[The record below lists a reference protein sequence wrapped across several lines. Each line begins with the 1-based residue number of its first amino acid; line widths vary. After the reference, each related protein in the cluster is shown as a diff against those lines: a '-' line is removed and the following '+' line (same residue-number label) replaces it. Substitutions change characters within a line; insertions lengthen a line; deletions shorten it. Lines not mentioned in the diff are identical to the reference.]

1 MEKLEGTI
9 ENIVYTNPANGYTVC
24 DMSSQGELITV
35 IGYMPDSAVGEHI
48 VAHGEWVSHP
58 EYGDQFKA
66 EYTEKAAPT
75 EESDIARYLASGIF
89 SGIGKVTAERIVE
102 MFGSDTFNIIETEPD
117 KLKSVKGMTPK
128 KAQHLHDK
136 YIEQIGVKEI
146 ITFLQKF
153 GISTNFAVKVYKRFA
168 EHSVK
173 AVKDNPYVLADEIDG
188 ITFETADGIAQK
200 LGVEKNSMLR
210 IKAGIKYTL
219 AKAAMSSGHTFLP
232 RYYVVS
238 RTAHLL
244 GVSEEETENALTFC
258 LEEQITTLENMG
270 EFDGIYLQSYFD
282 AESETAKRLSM
293 LVATEFED
301 ELKGIDQLI
310 AEIEEES
317 EISLAPAQMSAVK
330 NSVKASALVITGGP
344 GTGKTTIIKSIIKL
358 MEKLE
363 KKVLL
368 AAPTGRAAK
377 RMSELC
383 GMEAKTI
390 HRLLEM
396 GYNDKD
402 LTQQFFRNADNPL
415 DCDVVIIDEMSMV
428 DIMLMNSLLKAI
440 PLGTRLI
447 MVGDSDQLPSVG
459 AGNVLRDIIDS
470 DVVYTAKLTEIFRQA
485 EESMIVINAHKI
497 NNGGQP
503 ILNGKDSDFYF
514 VHRNDASSLCDTIAD
529 LCLERLP
536 KAYGINSISQ
546 IQVITPQRKSPIGVF
561 NLNLVLQKVL
571 NPASPEKPEKAMRY
585 ITYRI
590 GDKVMQIKNS
600 YHMQWT
606 RIDDGE
612 EGMGVFNGDVGFITD
627 VNHRESEITVTFDD
641 KEVIYDFGRLDELE
655 LAYAI
660 TVHKSQGSEF
670 DVVVM
675 PMFEVHPLLMMRNL
689 LYTAVTRARTLVVLV
704 GQEEILQKFIQ
715 NTNEQQR
722 FSGLRTRLADYF
734 R

>member
-1 MEKLEGTI
+1 
-9 ENIVYTNPANGYTVC
+9 
-24 DMSSQGELITV
+24 
-35 IGYMPDSAVGEHI
+35 
-48 VAHGEWVSHP
+48 
-58 EYGDQFKA
+58 
-66 EYTEKAAPT
+66 
-75 EESDIARYLASGIF
+75 
-89 SGIGKVTAERIVE
+89 
-102 MFGSDTFNIIETEPD
+102 MFGTDTFKIIETEPD
-117 KLKSVKGMTPK
+117 KLKDVKGMTAK
-128 KAQHLHDK
+128 KAKHLHER

-153 GISTNFAVKVYKRFA
+153 GISPNFAVKVYKRFA
-168 EHSVK
+168 EDSVR
-173 AVKDNPYVLADEIDG
+173 AVKENPYVLADEIDG
-188 ITFETADGIAQK
+188 ITFETADKVAQN
-200 LGVEKNSMLR
+200 LGVEKNSVLR

-219 AKAAMSSGHTFLP
+219 AKSAVSSGHTFLP

-244 GVSEEETENALTFC
+244 GVDEDEAENALTFC
-258 LEEQITTLENMG
+258 LDEQIVMLENMG
-270 EFDGIYLQSYFD
+270 EFDGIYLKSYYD
-282 AESETAKRLSM
+282 AETETAKRLSM

-301 ELKGIDQLI
+301 ELKGVDQLI
-310 AEIEEES
+310 TEIENES
-317 EISLAPAQMSAVK
+317 EISLAPAQLSAVK
-330 NSVKASALVITGGP
+330 NSVRASALVITGGP
-344 GTGKTTIIKSIIKL
+344 GTGKTTIIKSIISL
-358 MEKLE
+358 MLKLE

-383 GMEAKTI
+383 QMEAKTI

-396 GYNDKD
+396 GYNDQE
-402 LTQQFFRNADNPL
+402 LTQQFFRNEDNPL
-415 DCDVVIIDEMSMV
+415 DADVVIIDEMSMV

-470 DVVYTAKLTEIFRQA
+470 DVVYTAKLIEIFRQA
-485 EESMIVINAHKI
+485 EESMIVVNAHKI

-503 ILNGKDSDFYF
+503 TLNEKNSDFYF
-514 VHRNDASSLCDTIAD
+514 VHRSDASSLCDTIAD

-536 KAYGINSISQ
+536 KAYAINSISQ

-571 NPASPEKPEKAMRY
+571 NPPSADKPEKAMKY
-585 ITYRI
+585 ITYRL
-590 GDKVMQIKNS
+590 GDKVMQIKNN
-600 YHMQWT
+600 YNMQWM
-606 RIDDGE
+606 RKVGLVEE
-612 EGMGVFNGDVGFITD
+612 EGVGVFNGDVGFITN
-627 VNHRESEITVTFDD
+627 VNHRDSEITVAFDD
-641 KEVIYDFGRLDELE
+641 KEVVYDFGQTDELE

-675 PMFEVHPLLMMRNL
+675 PMFEVHQLLMTRNL

-704 GQEEILQKFIQ
+704 GQEEILRKFIQ
-715 NTNEQQR
+715 NANEQRR
-722 FSGLRTRLADYF
+722 FSGLKARLMDYF